1 MTSQEVLESP
11 HGAVQQVLEFAP
23 AFAAAVLAD
32 APARLDEL
40 TDRLRAAGDP
50 VAALHAVVEA
60 EDLAHDVA
68 RVKWLTTHLTS
79 PARWLAT
86 KVADAA

>member
-1 MTSQEVLESP
+1 MTSQEVLKCP
-11 HGAVQQVLEFAP
+11 DGAVQQVLEFAP

-32 APARLDEL
+32 APVRLDEL
-40 TDRLRAAGDP
+40 ADRLRAAGDP
-50 VAALHAVVEA
+50 VAALRAVVDA

-79 PARWLAT
+79 PAGWLAA
-86 KVADAA
+86 KVAAAA